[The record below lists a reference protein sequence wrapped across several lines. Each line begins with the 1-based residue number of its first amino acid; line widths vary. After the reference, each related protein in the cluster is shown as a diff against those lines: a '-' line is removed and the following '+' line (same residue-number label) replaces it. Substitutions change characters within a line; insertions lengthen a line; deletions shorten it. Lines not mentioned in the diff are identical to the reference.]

1 MSLKRGIVST
11 FFVQAPTLMMYFV
24 ASTCMTRILG
34 DAGRGEYA
42 LFQNQV
48 TLLAMLFGLSLPL
61 GITYFTTKNNG
72 DASTVVR
79 IAATGFL
86 FSLAGVLLML
96 LLIFHNS
103 TISEL
108 FFPNVTL
115 RWEYMAYL
123 LLCILATQVNSW
135 VSAILL
141 SLKKFRTLNQL
152 GVLAAALNAVG
163 FSLLYIVR
171 GRFEQDQ
178 GLMFVLGVSLASIL
192 IMTLVWCSVYV
203 RVIGIVPVPTGD
215 WTVIRPFLAFVL
227 VSFISDLINLI
238 NYRFDIWVVGNSAGT
253 AQLGLYAVAVGLG
266 QLFFYIPE
274 PFSRVVQPY
283 LYGDSSPA
291 MVERYKFIARLNFTT
306 VGFLSLLLAVVAVW
320 AIPLLYGDEFLGA
333 TSALYW
339 LLPGIVFVSSS
350 KLVTPLLVG
359 RGLIRFYLYA
369 TTTAAVVTI
378 ILDLLLVPR
387 WGIVGAALASTVSYL
402 FLLVL
407 QCAAVRYKM
416 GIRVSDMFFLKAS
429 DLRHIMDLL
438 RVRISTIRPN

>member
-1 MSLKRGIVST
+1 ML
-11 FFVQAPTLMMYFV
+11 YFV

-79 IAATGFL
+79 IATTGFL
-86 FSLAGVLLML
+86 FSLVGVSGML
-96 LLIFHNS
+96 LFIFYDS
-103 TISEL
+103 KLGEL
-108 FFPNVTL
+108 FFPNITL

-163 FSLLYIVR
+163 FVLLYLVR
-171 GRFEQDQ
+171 GRFGEGQ
-178 GLMFVLGVSLASIL
+178 GLPLVLGVSLAGIL
-192 IMTLVWCSVYV
+192 LMSVVWISVYA
-203 RVIGIVPVPTGD
+203 RVVGIVPVPTTD

-227 VSFISDLINLI
+227 VSFTSDLINLI
-238 NYRFDIWVVGNSAGT
+238 NYRFDVWVVGNSAGA
-253 AQLGLYAVAVGLG
+253 AQLGLYAVAVGMG

-283 LYGDSSPA
+283 LYGDTSPA
-291 MVERYKFIARLNFTT
+291 MVERYKFITRLNFTT
-306 VGFLSLLLAVVAVW
+306 VATLSLLLALMAAWV
-320 AIPLLYGDEFLGA
+320 IPLLYGDEFLGA

-339 LLPGIVFVSSS
+339 LLPGIVFVSSA
-350 KLVTPLLVG
+350 KMVTPLLVG
-359 RGLIRFYLYA
+359 RGMIRFYLYA
-369 TTTAAVVTI
+369 SSTAAVATI

-387 WGIVGAALASTVSYL
+387 MGIVGAALASTVSYS
-402 FLLVL
+402 FLLLL
-407 QCAAVRYKM
+407 QCAVVQYKM
-416 GIRVSDMFFLKAS
+416 GIRVSDMFILKAS
-429 DLRHIMDLL
+429 DLKLIQNLVLERVSIL
-438 RVRISTIRPN
+438 RRN